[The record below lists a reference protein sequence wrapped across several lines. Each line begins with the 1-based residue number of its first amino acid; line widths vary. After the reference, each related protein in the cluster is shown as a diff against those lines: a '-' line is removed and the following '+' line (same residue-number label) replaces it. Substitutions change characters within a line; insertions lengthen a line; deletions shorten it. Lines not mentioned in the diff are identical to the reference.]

1 MERSTAYGMRAQKG
15 FAGFK
20 FLFVFCL
27 LTAGILCPALGE
39 TALSSKSPACKSK
52 SRFKSKSRHPHAQA
66 RAVAESLATVQKFEV
81 EWSQG
86 EPFVGATD
94 GATTASHG
102 CQKLDEAQ
110 PATAMLPPS
119 SGLSLVDADRGTDGY
134 RFRFDEAR
142 LRYFLKLF
150 GPEGRVLRIYVVY
163 PDQAEIS
170 IPYAK
175 LPPGPVFLSVHNE
188 AGHPLQ
194 NFKLAFPM
202 DATDTLKDIASV
214 NGI

>member
-1 MERSTAYGMRAQKG
+1 MERLTADGIKVQKG
-15 FAGFK
+15 LAGFK
-20 FLFVFCL
+20 ILFVLGL
-27 LTAGILCPALGE
+27 LIAALACPA
-39 TALSSKSPACKSK
+39 
-52 SRFKSKSRHPHAQA
+52 
-66 RAVAESLATVQKFEV
+66 AESVASIPKIQV

-94 GATTASHG
+94 GSTTATHG
-102 CQKLDEAQ
+102 YQKLDDAQ

-119 SGLSLVDADRGTDGY
+119 SGLSLVEADRGADGY

-142 LRYFLKLF
+142 LRYFVKVF
-150 GPEGRVLRIYVVY
+150 GPEGRVLRIYVIY

-175 LPPGPVFLSVHNE
+175 LPVGPVYLSVHNE

-194 NFKLAFPM
+194 NFKLAFLTEAIG
-202 DATDTLKDIASV
+202 ATDTLAGIASV